1 MYLSLLIRKKSS
13 IFAVSNRT
21 LNAMTYFEF
30 QKQFPTEEDAIN
42 FIVSVKYK
50 DGYVCPK
57 CGTVHK
63 RIYHQHYDPRKLYCK
78 NCNSEFSALVGTIFE
93 NTHLDIRMWL
103 YAINL
108 CMVSRKG
115 ISALQLQRELGM
127 GCYRSA
133 WRMLHL
139 IRKAMGGEDYKDT
152 FEAIVEID
160 ETYVGGKP
168 RKENKHSDGDDYKRN
183 KRGRGTSKTPVV
195 GVTER
200 SSGRIHAKVALPNKE
215 GKKLTGKQ
223 LLSVL
228 NDVCRKGTTVMTDQ
242 LNGYGILDGR
252 TDNEYVHIKIDH
264 SVTYSLGDEKNT
276 NSIESCWAVLKRSV
290 YGIFHHVSVKY
301 LQNYVDEFCFRLNNR
316 DCNDAFLKC
325 VRLAVV

>member
-1 MYLSLLIRKKSS
+1 MYLTLANQKKIS

-42 FIVSVKYK
+42 FIVSVKYR
-50 DGYVCPK
+50 DGYICPK
-57 CGTVHK
+57 CGAVHK

-78 NCNSEFSALVGTIFE
+78 NCKSEFSALVGTIFE
-93 NTHLDIRMWL
+93 NTHLDMRMWL

-139 IRKAMGGEDYKDT
+139 IRKAMGSEDYKDT

-168 RKENKHSDGDDYKRN
+168 RKENKHSDNDEYKRN
-183 KRGRGTSKTPVV
+183 KRGRGTNKTPVV

-228 NDVCRKGTTVMTDQ
+228 NDVCKKGTTVMTDQ

-264 SVTYSLGDEKNT
+264 GVTYSLGDGKNT

-325 VRLAVV
+325 LRLAVA